1 MAVKKPFFKQSVR
14 KAVDDGGVNSRLSNY
29 GFRLSSRTNSQK
41 KEPAV
46 DNWGK
51 WNPWQNK
58 ESKNEYR
65 LLGLTAGIPCSHHK
79 DQLYR
84 ICHISK
90 RKATWLLENGII
102 PCRDSG
108 KKTRRFQIYTADV
121 VNYLITLENEP
132 QKVAIPVGIFT
143 SNKYRKKRENPV
155 AHLPRSELKK
165 HLCLKW
171 RSEPDALTIT
181 QISKITGYNM
191 QTVGQWISKGKLQ
204 YVSCPDGRKVAKRWL
219 IQFMTDYILASP
231 YRLSYTMRRIM
242 EDLDG

>member
-1 MAVKKPFFKQSVR
+1 MSTDYSA
-14 KAVDDGGVNSRLSNY
+14 LLLEY
-29 GFRLSSRTNSQK
+29 
-41 KEPAV
+41 PAV
-46 DNWGK
+46 I
-51 WNPWQNK
+51 
-58 ESKNEYR
+58 S
-65 LLGLTAGIPCSHHK
+65 K

-155 AHLPRSELKK
+155 FRRLLDAGWPADTPVLVVSQAGT
-165 HLCLKW
+165 
-171 RSEPDALTIT
+171 PDQRASDHEVATLAAASLLHAGRPAIA
-181 QISKITGYNM
+181 TGGAGARP
-191 QTVGQWISKGKLQ
+191 VLAA
-204 YVSCPDGRKVAKRWL
+204 DGR
-219 IQFMTDYILASP
+219 SP
-231 YRLSYTMRRIM
+231 HAATMPHTAAA
-242 EDLDG
+242 GHPAA

>member
-1 MAVKKPFFKQSVR
+1 MSTDYSA
-14 KAVDDGGVNSRLSNY
+14 LLLEY
-29 GFRLSSRTNSQK
+29 
-41 KEPAV
+41 PAV
-46 DNWGK
+46 I
-51 WNPWQNK
+51 
-58 ESKNEYR
+58 S
-65 LLGLTAGIPCSHHK
+65 K

-219 IQFMTDYILASP
+219 IQFMTDYIPSSPTSMMSSRTHTSTTTGRKTRYTPKNCCGRSCWASTP
-231 YRLSYTMRRIM
+231 CAGGRRASSSTGRQISPASVSWSSA
-242 EDLDG
+242 

>member
-1 MAVKKPFFKQSVR
+1 MSTDYSA
-14 KAVDDGGVNSRLSNY
+14 LLLEY
-29 GFRLSSRTNSQK
+29 
-41 KEPAV
+41 PAV
-46 DNWGK
+46 I
-51 WNPWQNK
+51 
-58 ESKNEYR
+58 S
-65 LLGLTAGIPCSHHK
+65 K

-181 QISKITGYNM
+181 QISKITGYKDATDLIH
-191 QTVGQWISKGKLQ
+191 QAAGTGPPQLIRRLTPLECERLQ
-204 YVSCPDGRKVAKRWL
+204 GFPDGWTDLPGASDSARYRALGNSVA
-219 IQFMTDYILASP
+219 IPCVEFI
-231 YRLSYTMRRIM
+231 MRGVIIAA
-242 EDLDG
+242 GYSA